1 MQSVVWDEVLGYNKG
16 INVSAHQV
24 KVIDFS
30 SLKKN
35 TEVMFFVLLLQKVT
49 SQICFLEKDSS
60 H

>member
-1 MQSVVWDEVLGYNKG
+1 MQSVVWDEVLGYNEG
-16 INVSAHQV
+16 VNVSAHQV

>member
-1 MQSVVWDEVLGYNKG
+1 MQSVVWDEVLGYNEG
-16 INVSAHQV
+16 VNVSAPQV

-49 SQICFLEKDSS
+49 SQICFLEKDFS